1 MKLYA
6 LTNKIVLRAKNKAA
20 EFLKAYA
27 TNALDAPRSAFVNI
41 RGQIVCVFDQM
52 FISQEKVLL
61 VIEKQHF
68 DRLLHHLDRYLKL
81 GETVIEKAPEFHLYF
96 DLEDSHE
103 PQRGEIFVPQK
114 KGKLIGTPSSLI
126 PSVSEEEFTLFRL
139 KNDIPVQGI
148 DFDEELLL
156 NVADEEFVSYTKG
169 CYLGQEII
177 ARVHH
182 RSKPPK
188 KLVVKA
194 LDRCVPDEKVRMT
207 SKCLDPETGKMV
219 GFVFVN
225 NEQEKK

>member
-1 MKLYA
+1 MRLYP
-6 LTNKIVLRAKNKAA
+6 LVDKIVLRVKNNAA
-20 EFLKAYA
+20 EFLKGYT
-27 TNALDAPRSAFVNI
+27 TNTLEAPRNAFVTV
-41 RGQIVCVFDQM
+41 RGQIVCTFDQM
-52 FISQEKVLL
+52 VISPEKVLV
-61 VIEKQHF
+61 VIERKYL
-68 DRLLHHLDRYLKL
+68 DRFSAHLDPYLKL
-81 GETVIEKAPEFHLYF
+81 GDTVIEKAPEFHLYF